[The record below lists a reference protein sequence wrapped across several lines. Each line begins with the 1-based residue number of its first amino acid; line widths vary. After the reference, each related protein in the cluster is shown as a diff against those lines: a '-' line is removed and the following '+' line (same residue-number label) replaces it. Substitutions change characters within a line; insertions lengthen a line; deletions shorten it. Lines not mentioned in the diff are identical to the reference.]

1 MWGPVLDRH
10 GVQLVVC
17 GHEHLHRWD
26 DKVPGFRW
34 SQVLGGGPE
43 MGYGAGY
50 VKDDRHCPTVIE
62 GGVAEGRLAVKV
74 HDAWRG
80 AVLSSRTFAPR
91 AMA

>member
-1 MWGPVLDRH
+1 MWGPVLDRR

-50 VKDDRHCPTVIE
+50 VPDDRHCPTVIE
-62 GGVAEGRLAVKV
+62 GVVAEGRLAVTV

-91 AMA
+91 R